1 MTLNNS
7 NEKDIF
13 KLINKAFNYSICNV
27 QYFTSAFTHKNT
39 SDDNYE
45 RLEIL
50 GDSVLQLT
58 VTELLFIKYPEYT
71 EGQIT
76 VVRQNLVNSKSLK
89 KIFHSLNLEDI
100 FKKMNPKFTE
110 GNIYS
115 DIFESLIGAL
125 YLDSNYEAVREI
137 IHILFIPLLSDN
149 LSDKYAKTL
158 LQEYMHSKKLKLPRY
173 STSVIKHAKYNYL
186 ISCELLDLNIKESL
200 QSNKVKPAE
209 QKLARSLLN
218 KLNEKN

>member
-50 GDSVLQLT
+50 GDSVLQLI
-58 VTELLFIKYPEYT
+58 VTELLFIKYPKYT

-89 KIFHSLNLEDI
+89 RIFFSLKLEGT

-125 YLDSNYEAVREI
+125 YLDSNYETVRDI
-137 IHILFIPLLSDN
+137 VHILFKPLLSDT
-149 LSDKYAKTL
+149 LSDKDAKTL
-158 LQEYMHSKKLKLPRY
+158 LQEYMH
-173 STSVIKHAKYNYL
+173 
-186 ISCELLDLNIKESL
+186 
-200 QSNKVKPAE
+200 
-209 QKLARSLLN
+209 
-218 KLNEKN
+218 